1 MTAIQA
7 QQIDKC
13 LDVLSVAKAGGEYL
27 PVTISQ
33 EISDVLHR
41 PTAGIGKWSHVARA
55 IVDQGK
61 AMALYATL
69 FPDDEWSLHRLVAD
83 DGRPFFLLNV
93 YDDDGSTEPL
103 ISIEHGVCAIAI
115 VMAALER
122 RRPA

>member
-33 EISDVLHR
+33 EISDLLHQ

-55 IVDQGK
+55 LVDQGK
-61 AMALYATL
+61 ALALYATL
-69 FPDDEWSLHRLVAD
+69 FPERVQHKAKGGAVS
-83 DGRPFFLLNV
+83 RP
-93 YDDDGSTEPL
+93 S
-103 ISIEHGVCAIAI
+103 SKW
-115 VMAALER
+115 
-122 RRPA
+122 